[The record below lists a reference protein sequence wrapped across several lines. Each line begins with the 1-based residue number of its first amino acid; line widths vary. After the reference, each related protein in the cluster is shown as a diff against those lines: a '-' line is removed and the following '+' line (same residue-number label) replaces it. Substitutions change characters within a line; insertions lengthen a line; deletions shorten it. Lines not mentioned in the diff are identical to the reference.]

1 MASQVSARRLQAL
14 QRQLQALE
22 LRRQGRRYDE
32 IAEMLGVS
40 LSSAWRLVHRAYQ
53 RSLKLADDEAEM
65 QRQLDL
71 QRLDAALAAIWP
83 AVKAG
88 ELAAIDRLISILS
101 RRARLLGLDRPEE
114 QKVDIGNALAD
125 ILARLADRSDTTDH

>member
-1 MASQVSARRLQAL
+1 MASKVSARRLQAL

-32 IAEMLGVS
+32 IAEALGVS

-53 RSLKLADDEAEM
+53 RSLKHADGEAEM
-65 QRQLDL
+65 QRHLDL

-88 ELAAIDRLISILS
+88 KLDAVDRLVSILS
-101 RRARLLGLDRPEE
+101 RRARLLGLDRTEE
-114 QKVDIGNALAD
+114 QKVDIGHALAD
-125 ILARLADRSDTTDH
+125 ILARLAHSSDTADH